1 MTSVL
6 SESLKHV
13 LSLRETSRT
22 CPPDF
27 AKACANLALFTES
40 ASSGVRFTGLST
52 SARPSSSSEDGFE
65 HVQNRKGRGYG
76 GNSSRNGYG
85 GGGASSYSGG
95 ASSYGSGNASG
106 YGGGNTSNH
115 GEGGDHGYGRNNR
128 HGERDRGG
136 FNRVSQNSQN
146 SQSNYSN
153 TGVKR
158 SFGSS
163 APSTT
168 ESVVVKPLVSS
179 SAVSSSVVSSSSAVS
194 ESVGPTSV
202 VIESKETEAPVIAFS
217 SAAVRTGVSSRDRV
231 LQRIKGK
238 LNRMG
243 FNTYDKTKDS
253 MREMLDG
260 DEIEYLDEILAYIF
274 QKAATESM
282 YCALFAKLLHE
293 LSGEFP
299 HFRTAMRKLFQD
311 YTGIF
316 TEGVETAEHDS
327 EEYKHW
333 LDIQERKKFRR
344 GYSQFVSELVKLG
357 EADTEAFEKL
367 LQESVR
373 VLEASCTN
381 PEKVHLSEEYS
392 DCLQTMCVSASA
404 LLSTASWAADLVSR
418 IDALSVYELTA
429 KPPGFSTRGL
439 VILKNLTDYA
449 KRGWKPLSL

>member
-6 SESLKHV
+6 SETLKHA

-22 CPPDF
+22 CPADF
-27 AKACANLALFTES
+27 AKACSSLALFHEGPS
-40 ASSGVRFTGLST
+40 ATGGQRFTGLSG
-52 SARPSSSSEDGFE
+52 SSRPAPSEDGFE
-65 HVQNRKGRGYG
+65 PVHGRKGRGYG
-76 GNSSRNGYG
+76 GRGVGYG
-85 GGGASSYSGG
+85 GSS
-95 ASSYGSGNASG
+95 SG
-106 YGGGNTSNH
+106 YGGHSSSSQG
-115 GEGGDHGYGRNNR
+115 GYGGRSYN
-128 HGERDRGG
+128 GGG
-136 FNRVSQNSQN
+136 FNRNNNSNNNN
-146 SQSNYSN
+146 SNSSNNSTHSHH
-153 TGVKR
+153 TGMKR
-158 SFGSS
+158 TFGSS
-163 APSTT
+163 APVL
-168 ESVVVKPLVSS
+168 EP
-179 SAVSSSVVSSSSAVS
+179 AVDV
-194 ESVGPTSV
+194 
-202 VIESKETEAPVIAFS
+202 ESKETHDTKENVVTTTESKEVVPVTPVIAFS

-238 LNRMG
+238 INRMG
-243 FNTYDKTKDS
+243 FNTYDKTKES

-311 YTGIF
+311 YTAIF
-316 TEGVETAEHDS
+316 TEGVKTAEHDS

-357 EADTEAFEKL
+357 EAEPEAFARL
-367 LQESVR
+367 LDQSVS
-373 VLEASCTN
+373 VLEASVTN
-381 PEKVHLSEEYS
+381 VDKVHLSEEYS
-392 DCLQTMCVSASA
+392 DCLQTMCISASA
-404 LLSTASWAADLVSR
+404 LLSTASWSAGLVSR
-418 IDALSVYELTA
+418 IEALSVYELA
-429 KPPGFSTRGL
+429 SKPPGFSTRGL

>member
-1 MTSVL
+1 VAA
-6 SESLKHV
+6 EPV
-13 LSLRETSRT
+13 
-22 CPPDF
+22 
-27 AKACANLALFTES
+27 AI
-40 ASSGVRFTGLST
+40 
-52 SARPSSSSEDGFE
+52 
-65 HVQNRKGRGYG
+65 
-76 GNSSRNGYG
+76 
-85 GGGASSYSGG
+85 
-95 ASSYGSGNASG
+95 
-106 YGGGNTSNH
+106 
-115 GEGGDHGYGRNNR
+115 
-128 HGERDRGG
+128 
-136 FNRVSQNSQN
+136 
-146 SQSNYSN
+146 
-153 TGVKR
+153 
-158 SFGSS
+158 
-163 APSTT
+163 
-168 ESVVVKPLVSS
+168 KPLVSS
-179 SAVSSSVVSSSSAVS
+179 SVVTESVASTSVVASSVVETKES
-194 ESVGPTSV
+194 EST
-202 VIESKETEAPVIAFS
+202 VIAFS

-299 HFRTAMRKLFQD
+299 HVRTAMRKLFQD
-311 YTGIF
+311 YTAIF

-357 EADTEAFEKL
+357 EADTEAFAKL
-367 LQESVR
+367 LQESIR
-373 VLEASCTN
+373 VLEASSTSA
-381 PEKVHLSEEYS
+381 EKIHLCEEYS

-404 LLSTASWAADLVSR
+404 LLSSASWSADLVSR
-418 IDALSVYELTA
+418 IDALSVYELAA

-449 KRGWKPLSL
+449 KRGWKPLAV

>member
-6 SESLKHV
+6 SESLKRV
-13 LSLRETSRT
+13 LSLRETSHT

-27 AKACANLALFTES
+27 AKACANLALFADSS
-40 ASSGVRFTGLST
+40 ASSSGARFTGLSAP
-52 SARPSSSSEDGFE
+52 ARPSSSSEDGFE

-76 GNSSRNGYG
+76 GNSRNGYG
-85 GGGASSYSGG
+85 GGGGGYG
-95 ASSYGSGNASG
+95 AS
-106 YGGGNTSNH
+106 
-115 GEGGDHGYGRNNR
+115 EGGDHSGGGGYGRNNR
-128 HGERDRGG
+128 YGDRDRGG
-136 FNRVSQNSQN
+136 FNRTNQT
-146 SQSNYSN
+146 NYN

-163 APSTT
+163 APVAA
-168 ESVVVKPLVSS
+168 ESVAIKPLVST
-179 SAVSSSVVSSSSAVS
+179 AVVTEPVASTSVVATSAIEAKESVS
-194 ESVGPTSV
+194 ES
-202 VIESKETEAPVIAFS
+202 PVIAFS

-404 LLSTASWAADLVSR
+404 LLSSASWSADLVAR
-418 IDALSVYELTA
+418 IDALSVYELAA

-449 KRGWKPLSL
+449 KRGWKPLPL